1 MDDLGVPL
9 FLETPICV
17 KHPTRWSPV
26 TRYLSLALQSSA
38 IMKAIH
44 HSQLPQEPRKRVQS
58 EPRFEKTPSGYEIH
72 GNTGC
77 LIGMRDAF

>member
-1 MDDLGVPL
+1 MVEAP
-9 FLETPICV
+9 
-17 KHPTRWSPV
+17 HPVVTGPQV

-58 EPRFEKTPSGYEIH
+58 EPRFEKHQLDTKIH

-77 LIGMRDAF
+77 LIGMRDAYTF